1 MLARELLVVPD
12 TKDVGALLQEMR
24 QGGAQMALVVG
35 EYGRTMGIVTLN
47 DLVEEIVGEI
57 EEEYGLP
64 DESVQELPD
73 GRLRVAGCFTS
84 DDFNETYGT
93 ALPTDDYRTIGGLVF
108 GELGRAPRRGDVVTV
123 AGVEFDVEQIEGPR
137 IEKLLVRLPPAATP

>member
-1 MLARELLVVPD
+1 
-12 TKDVGALLQEMR
+12 MR

-73 GRLRVAGCFTS
+73 GRLRVSGTSRATTSTRPTAPSCRPRTTARSAGS
-84 DDFNETYGT
+84 SSASSG
-93 ALPTDDYRTIGGLVF
+93 AR
-108 GELGRAPRRGDVVTV
+108 RA
-123 AGVEFDVEQIEGPR
+123 
-137 IEKLLVRLPPAATP
+137 AATS

>member
-1 MLARELLVVPD
+1 MVPE

-24 QGGAQMALVVG
+24 KGGAQMALVVG

-64 DESVQELPD
+64 DESVQELPG
-73 GRLRVAGCFTS
+73 GRLRVSGTYTT
-84 DDFNETYGT
+84 DDFNETFHT
-93 ALPTDDYRTIGGLVF
+93 TLPTEGHRTLGGLVF
-108 GELGRAPRRGDVVTV
+108 GELGRAPQRGDSVTV
-123 AGVEFDVEQIEGPR
+123 AGVELAVEQTEGPR
-137 IEKLLVRLPPAATP
+137 IDKLLVLLPASRRT